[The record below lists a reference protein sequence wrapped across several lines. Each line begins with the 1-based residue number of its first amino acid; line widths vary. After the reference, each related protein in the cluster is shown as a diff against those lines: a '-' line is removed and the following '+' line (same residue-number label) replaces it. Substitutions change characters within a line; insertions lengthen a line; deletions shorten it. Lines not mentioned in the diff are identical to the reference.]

1 MEEAPTFEKSLQTK
15 ESKYT
20 IISDK
25 NNSFSI
31 SIILS
36 FPFIKIIGSFKDEL
50 INHIF
55 KIELSLD
62 ELKKINKYFLL
73 FETIDETYEDLILL
87 MNKNQTKILEEA
99 NSIRISIPLE
109 SKKIKEISFIMKEE
123 EKDDKEII
131 KELFSLVAD
140 LKKEIKEIKEENQEL
155 KTKMNKFENY
165 IPLLEN
171 YKKEEKERTEIQNLD
186 SLIINGNNNYNKTLK
201 KWINQNKK
209 IKAELLYR
217 ASRDGEEYQTFH
229 KLCDNKGP
237 TIILV
242 KLCDGD
248 ILGTYTP
255 IDWENQCVGWKND
268 PNIFVFSLTRN
279 IKAAKKKTNTNYGI
293 YCDESYGPESYF
305 LCFKPGKKMKEPQ
318 LRINNTEYE
327 INTQEL
333 VPGKKNNE
341 YYKADEVEIFKIIME

>member
-1 MEEAPTFEKSLQTK
+1 MEEAPTFGKSLQSK

-109 SKKIKEISFIMKEE
+109 SKKIKEITFIMKEE

-171 YKKEEKERTEIQNLD
+171 YKKEEKEVIQNLD

-237 TIILV
+237 TIVLV
-242 KLCDGD
+242 KLSDSD

-255 IDWENQCVGWKND
+255 IDWEKKNIGWKND

-279 IKAAKKKTNTNYGI
+279 IKAAKKKTNNNYGI
-293 YCDESYGPESYF
+293 YCDETYGPESYF
-305 LCFKPGKKMKEPQ
+305 LCFKPGKKMKEPL
-318 LRINNTEYE
+318 LRIDNTEYE

-333 VPGKKNNE
+333 VPGKQHYQ
-341 YYKADEVEIFKIIME
+341 YYKAEEVEIFKIIME